1 MHSGGKQQEEEID
14 RGSLN
19 PQGHSCPLFQFLEQR
34 WESANLTFSVHS
46 VSGICLLECSG
57 VSLALRKQK

>member
-19 PQGHSCPLFQFLEQR
+19 QQGHSCPLCQFLEQR

-46 VSGICLLECSG
+46 VSGISVC
-57 VSLALRKQK
+57 